1 VVREILYGR
10 QPVRECLR
18 ARRRTLYR
26 LVLAEGVR
34 SSGIVAD
41 LVRLAGELSLPI
53 QEVPRNQLNRLEAAH
68 QGVALEVGGYPYVSL
83 GAILDHARRSG
94 EAPFLLALDH
104 VQDVHNLG
112 ALLRTAEA
120 VGVHGVIIPER
131 RAASVTPAVVSTS
144 AGASEHMRVT
154 QVVNLVR
161 CLEEL
166 KTHGV
171 WVVGLDNCP
180 AAQAYDQVDLS
191 IPLVL
196 LVGAEGEG
204 LSRLAR
210 RTCEL
215 LIRLPMRGQIG
226 SLNASVA
233 GGVAMYAVLA
243 ARRRQTDAPCA

>member
-1 VVREILYGR
+1 M
-10 QPVRECLR
+10 RECLR
-18 ARRRTLYR
+18 ARRRTFYR
-26 LVLAEGVR
+26 LALAEGVR
-34 SSGIVAD
+34 RSSIVAD
-41 LVRLAGELSLPI
+41 LVHLAGALSLPV
-53 QEVPRNQLNRLEAAH
+53 QEVPRHQLDRLEAAH
-68 QGVALEVGGYPYVSL
+68 QGVALEVSGYPYVSL
-83 GAILDHARRSG
+83 ETILDHASQSG
-94 EAPFLLALDH
+94 EAPFMLALDH
-104 VQDVHNLG
+104 IQDVHNLG

-166 KTHGV
+166 KARGV

-180 AAQAYDQVDLS
+180 AAREYDQMDLAV
-191 IPLVL
+191 PLVL

-204 LSRLAR
+204 LSHLAR
-210 RTCEL
+210 RTCDL

-233 GGVAMYAVLA
+233 GGVALYAALA
-243 ARRRQTDAPCA
+243 ARRRQSAATRA